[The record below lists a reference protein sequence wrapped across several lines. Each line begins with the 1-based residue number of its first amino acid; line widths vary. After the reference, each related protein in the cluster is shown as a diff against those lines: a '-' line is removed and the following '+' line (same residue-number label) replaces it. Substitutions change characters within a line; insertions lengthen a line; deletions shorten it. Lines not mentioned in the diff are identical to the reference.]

1 MSNSDLPPQV
11 VTGIS
16 TDASG
21 FIRVN
26 GVCIGRKVSV
36 GGTVYFEVKDRNRQR
51 SLARG
56 AQLLRVPLLD
66 FVEDLTKNA

>member
-1 MSNSDLPPQV
+1 MSDDLQPQV

-26 GVCIGRKVSV
+26 GVCIGRKVTV
-36 GGTVYFEVKDRNRQR
+36 GGTAYFEVKDRNRNR
-51 SLARG
+51 SVARG
-56 AQLLRVPLLD
+56 AQLLRVPLQRLL
-66 FVEDLTKNA
+66 EDLSE